1 MLTRRR
7 SVVAAARALALLV
20 ALLALWAWAADAKK
34 VQKPPEKRKVPETA
48 IPFEL
53 KDQYRETHLYAFPC
67 EEVRLLLIGDRHTGS
82 EALLW
87 FNALVARY
95 RGPEFLE
102 DGDGVKVLEK
112 AQGRRHKEEETD
124 ELAGIEAVAEAYRER
139 VAIDGIAAT
148 KDIPAIWRPLVRWFF
163 RQHTET
169 PVMLDWDDAVSF
181 SYGFVRKQV
190 NIYVIAPDASVKLRV
205 HGKATRARVDKV
217 FEAVE
222 TELGIAKTAAESPP
236 QPGSPA
242 E

>member
-20 ALLALWAWAADAKK
+20 ALLALFAWAADAKK
-34 VQKPPEKRKVPETA
+34 VKKPPEERKVPETA

-82 EALLW
+82 QALLW

-95 RGPEFLE
+95 RGPESPE
-102 DGDGVKVLEK
+102 YGDAVKTLKKVRK
-112 AQGRRHKEEETD
+112 RRHKERID
-124 ELAGIEAVAEAYRER
+124 ELAGIRAVPEAYHER
-139 VAIDGIAAT
+139 VAIVGIAAAM
-148 KDIPAIWRPLVRWFF
+148 DIPAMWRPLVLWFF
-163 RQHTET
+163 RQHTEK
-169 PVMLDWDDAVSF
+169 PVMLDWDDAVCLA
-181 SYGFVRKQV
+181 YGFVRKQV
-190 NIYVIAPDASVKLRV
+190 NVYVIAPDASVKLRV
-205 HGKATRARVDKV
+205 HGEATRARIEKV

-222 TELGIAKTAAESPP
+222 AELGIAKTSAESAP
-236 QPGSPA
+236 QPGSLK